1 MTLTQFSK
9 CPFFT
14 KKNALSFAGTLYL
27 SNSSWSTVQHYV
39 IKFVKSILFLS
50 ARQRN
55 FDGMLG
61 TGLPVSM
68 YTMKPSFLNVK
79 LGYQNPKN

>member
-1 MTLTQFSK
+1 MEIPEISK
-9 CPFFT
+9 SPKDV
-14 KKNALSFAGTLYL
+14 KKGVHS
-27 SNSSWSTVQHYV
+27 
-39 IKFVKSILFLS
+39 VKSILFLS

-68 YTMKPSFLNVK
+68 YTMKPSFLNAK
-79 LGYQNPKN
+79 LGYKIQRTKNKFGLATKICLFSIIGIQ

>member
-1 MTLTQFSK
+1 MEIHEISKSPKDVKKGVVCFQSSTL
-9 CPFFT
+9 
-14 KKNALSFAGTLYL
+14 NHWANTLVL
-27 SNSSWSTVQHYV
+27 NHFHS
-39 IKFVKSILFLS
+39 VKSILFLS

-68 YTMKPSFLNVK
+68 YTMKPSFLNAK